1 MSPEQYLH
9 SVAEKFGEH
18 IALDD
23 SEVAVS
29 YSELAV
35 AVQAMSVALANMDPT
50 PGSTV
55 AICADYCHEYLVSAL
70 AVQTAGKKLLPLST
84 HASPQELGELLNA
97 ALPSTIIVDA
107 RGDALIACEPD
118 LKIHF
123 SQFAGLVLTYRGEK
137 MPGPESF
144 ESFFAARVE
153 PAPGADAQG
162 EPGPETT

>member
-9 SVAEKFGEH
+9 SIAENFCDH

-35 AVQAMSVALANMDPT
+35 AVQAMSVALANMDPN

-55 AICADYCHEYLVSAL
+55 ALCADYSHEYLVAVL

-84 HASPQELGELLNA
+84 GATTEELAAIVNA
-97 ALPSTIIVDA
+97 ALPSTIIVDPK
-107 RGDALIACEPD
+107 GDELIPCDED
-118 LKIHF
+118 MKIHF
-123 SQFAGLVLTYRGEK
+123 SQFPGLVFTYRGAE
-137 MPGPESF
+137 MPGPSSF
-144 ESFFAARVE
+144 ETFSLPSQDPEAQQ
-153 PAPGADAQG
+153 PA
-162 EPGPETT
+162 